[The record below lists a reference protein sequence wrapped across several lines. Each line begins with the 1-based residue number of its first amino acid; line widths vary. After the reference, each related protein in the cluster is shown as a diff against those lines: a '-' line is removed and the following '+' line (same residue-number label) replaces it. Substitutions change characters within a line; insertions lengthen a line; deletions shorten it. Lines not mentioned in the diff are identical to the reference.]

1 MKYPSWNEFLGK
13 YPDNPQDAF
22 EALGRLLFRTK
33 FGIKD
38 SLPYFYNHAGTET
51 EPISYGTDV
60 IGFQSKFFSG
70 NTIDDSQAKIIKDS
84 IATTHKH
91 YPQLNKYIVYTNLAF
106 GNPPAGK
113 DKTNRQKNV
122 EDFARVNSMTIEW
135 MFGDNILDAVSKTP
149 LAYTLFFDLQS
160 NISHLPASVKKHN
173 QLSFNNISS
182 TILYNGRD
190 IRIDRTKEVAGL
202 KEQLE
207 NGQNVIVYGESGT
220 GKSAIVKQ
228 YWEENKEKGVAY
240 YYLRGNQF
248 GSHSINELFS
258 MDEDYSYVNF
268 RDFFN
273 GHQKKILII
282 DSSEKLTE
290 IDNKTILQLLLEGLG
305 EEGWQFIFT
314 CKANTSDDLKKLLKD
329 IGVITGEINVEP
341 ISESQLQ
348 EIGKDNYLK
357 LPENTKLLHHIQ
369 IPFNLARYCEIDR
382 NDLAS
387 LESFRERVWSR
398 KIRGQQRG
406 GQQQKREECL
416 LQVVEEQQSR
426 TAYYVNPSGLDHD
439 TAYTLVQEDVLI
451 QHPHKGYAVKH
462 DIYVDWAL
470 DYIVERDFNDD
481 NRISATLSIPP
492 KSISYLN
499 AFGRW
504 LDNIIDSTRSNVK
517 VIIDLFLSGKVNHG
531 WEFNIL
537 ASVAR
542 SEKYA
547 TTFFQSFEKQLVA
560 DDYMLFDHLVDVMA
574 VGCLK
579 VKTYFEYKGDR
590 IPIYKPVGKGWDEA
604 VSFVAAHQNDYYMNH
619 LSSVLKLLAGYSNRG
634 KEATAMQQAS
644 ELSLY
649 LFKEIAEKRKR
660 KESFWMDDPK
670 PWCRLACKYAYGVK
684 KELDAIIQ
692 NVVDNKW
699 GHNDNPY
706 DELIDYIVKSSEHGN
721 KTMLYLSCMRSVIKL
736 LEYYWRENDKNKSE
750 KYHRPYESEYS
761 FGLNEK
767 SGLSMAYFPPS
778 PFQTPTK
785 MLLDSEEMIN
795 PNGTEVLDFII
806 RFVDACV
813 ITYSERNHTEKLMI
827 IPIKMINGCSKEII
841 FTQSLW
847 NLYRGTPNISMP
859 HVLESVHMALEVYL
873 LELSDSKNKVPDW
886 GKIKSLLWRIL
897 ETSKSAS
904 LYSIV
909 ASLAVAYPEE
919 LFNILMFLCQD
930 VRLLYAD
937 LQRYSRELTANSNSI
952 AFHRHKLWW
961 REREESNKRPHRQ
974 QQLETRLLQSQYI
987 YDNTEGKEAKAR
999 LAKAYMVVD
1008 ELKKQAEERE
1018 AEDYSYGF
1026 LEQRID
1032 YRSYEKSEITLENG
1046 TTAIQLTPN
1055 LTAEQKAIHQKN
1067 QETIDRMGAMS
1078 LRLWVDKIFKG
1089 EEGNLKANRF
1099 VNNPKRALDVIRE
1112 VEKQL
1117 DNHHNH
1123 EYLLPGDEYVPYMA
1137 SAVLIMYYR
1146 EALNDEEKKECRER
1160 VLSALNSLEAMASST
1175 ISELKICIAA
1185 IPSLIEMNSDDEA
1198 AISTIIS
1205 RYVQEPYQYVN
1216 QRICDMTSEVIHHG
1230 ELWKRFPNLMNK
1242 TLQILRDQV
1251 SNGDYET
1258 MDSMQADAVLCL
1270 LTYEPPMELRT
1281 LGYLCIM
1288 KLSARW
1294 EVGDHEIYD
1303 NTKHYLAD
1311 EISKYILFSPRE
1323 DVINLVSPYLP
1334 LLNVNSKGE
1343 ELVTQTLLNAAQY
1356 ERYENFWIIWDA
1368 IYETVIENSG
1378 RFYYHELINEYLL
1391 NPLFFQRDYDDWF
1404 KLEEKGLAFYE
1415 KVIVDIGGHPAVIF
1429 ALSRV
1434 FGTIGKQLSKQ
1445 SINLFY
1451 QIISNHTISLQETK
1465 NKVLHYL
1472 LIVVKKV
1479 MAENSEELKMNPFF
1493 KKQYSAVLEFMRKNG
1508 SSEAAEMLNLL

>member
-13 YPDNPQDAF
+13 YPNNPQDAF
-22 EALGRLLFRTK
+22 EALNRLLFRTK
-33 FGIKD
+33 FGIGD

-51 EPISYGTDV
+51 EPISCGTDV

-70 NTIDDSQAKIIKDS
+70 NTIDDSQAQIIKDS
-84 IATTHKH
+84 IETTHKH
-91 YPQLNKYIVYTNLAF
+91 YPQLNKFIVYTNLAF

-113 DKTNRQKNV
+113 DKTDRQKSV
-122 EDFARVNSMTIEW
+122 EDFANVNSMTIEW
-135 MFGDNILDAVSKTP
+135 MFGDNILDVVSKTP

-160 NISHLPASVKKHN
+160 NINHLPASVKKYN
-173 QLSFNNISS
+173 QLSFNNIS
-182 TILYNGRD
+182 TAIKYNGHE
-190 IRIDRTKEVAGL
+190 ICIDRTKEVAEL
-202 KEQLE
+202 KEQLG

-228 YWEENKEKGVAY
+228 YWEENNEEGTAY

-248 GSHSINELFS
+248 GAHSINELFS
-258 MDEDYSYVNF
+258 IDEDFTYVNF

-290 IDNKTILQLLLEGLG
+290 LDNKTILQLSLEGLG

-314 CKANTSDDLKKLLKD
+314 CKANALEDLKKILKD
-329 IGVITGEINVEP
+329 IGVITVEINVEP

-348 EIGKDNYLK
+348 EIGKNNYLK
-357 LPENTKLLHHIQ
+357 LPENAKLLHQIQ
-369 IPFNLARYCEIDR
+369 IPFYLARYCEIDR
-382 NDLAS
+382 YDLAS
-387 LESFRERVWSR
+387 LETFKERVWSR
-398 KIRGQQRG
+398 KVRGQQRG

-426 TAYYVNPSGLDHD
+426 TAYYVNPDGIDHD
-439 TAYTLVQEDVLI
+439 TAYTLVQEDVLV

-470 DYIVERDFNDD
+470 DYIIERDLGDD
-481 NRISATLSIPP
+481 NNISETLSIAP
-492 KSISYLN
+492 KSITYLN

-504 LDNIIDSTRSNVK
+504 LDNIIDSNRPNVK
-517 VIIDLFLSGKVNHG
+517 VIIDLILSGKVNHR

-537 ASVAR
+537 ACVAR
-542 SEKYA
+542 SEQYV
-547 TTFFQSFEKQLVA
+547 TTFFQSFEKQLIA
-560 DDYMLFDHLVDVMA
+560 DDYALFDRLVDVMT

-604 VSFVAAHQNDYYMNH
+604 VSFVATHQNDYYMNH

-649 LFKEIAEKRKR
+649 LFKEIAEKRKK
-660 KESFWMDDPK
+660 KEIYWMDDPK
-670 PWCRLACKYAYGVK
+670 PWCGLVCKYAYGIK

-692 NVVDNKW
+692 DVVDNKW
-699 GHNDNPY
+699 GHNENPY
-706 DELIDYIVKSSEHGN
+706 EELVDYIVKSSEHGN
-721 KTMLYLSCMRSVIKL
+721 KTILYLSCMRSVIKL
-736 LEYYWRENDKNKSE
+736 LDYYWRKNYKNKGS
-750 KYHRPYESEYS
+750 KYHIPYESEYS
-761 FGLNEK
+761 FGLNDEA
-767 SGLSMAYFPPS
+767 GLSMAYFPAS

-785 MLLDSEEMIN
+785 MLLDSEELVN
-795 PNGTEVLDFII
+795 PQGTEVLDFII
-806 RFVDACV
+806 RFVDVCV
-813 ITYSERNHTEKLMI
+813 KTYSERNSAEKLI
-827 IPIKMINGCSKEII
+827 RIPIKMPDGSSKEII

-859 HVLESVHMALEVYL
+859 HVLESIHMALEVYL
-873 LELSDSKNKVPDW
+873 LGLSDSKNKEPDW

-909 ASLAVAYPEE
+909 ASLVVAYPEE
-919 LFNILMFLCQD
+919 LFDMLMFLCQD

-937 LQRYSRELTANSNSI
+937 LQRYSHELTASSNSI
-952 AFHRHKLWW
+952 AFHRHELWW
-961 REREESNKRPHRQ
+961 REREESNKLPHRQ
-974 QQLETRLLQSQYI
+974 QHLETRLLQSQYI
-987 YDNTEGKEAKAR
+987 YDNTEGEDAKER
-999 LAKAYMVVD
+999 LIKAYKIVD
-1008 ELKKQAEERE
+1008 ELKKQSEELE

-1026 LEQRID
+1026 LKQRID
-1032 YRSYEKSEITLENG
+1032 YRSYEKSAVTLEDG

-1067 QETIDRMGAMS
+1067 QETIERMGAMS
-1078 LRLWVDKIFKG
+1078 LRLWVDKKFKG
-1089 EEGNLKANRF
+1089 EEGDLKANPF
-1099 VNNPKRALDVIRE
+1099 LNNPKRALDVIRE
-1112 VEKQL
+1112 VEEQL
-1117 DNHHNH
+1117 DKHDN
-1123 EYLLPGDEYVPYMA
+1123 EYLLPGDEYVPYAA

-1146 EALNDEEKKECRER
+1146 DALNDEEKKECRER

-1175 ISELKICIAA
+1175 MSELNICIAA
-1185 IPSLIEMNSDDEA
+1185 IPSLIEMSEDNGA
-1198 AISTIIS
+1198 AISTILL
-1205 RYVQEPYQYVN
+1205 RYIQEPYQYVN
-1216 QRICDMTSEVIHHG
+1216 QRICDMTSTVIHQG
-1230 ELWKRFPNLMNK
+1230 GLWKRFPNLMND
-1242 TLQILRDQV
+1242 TLEILRTQLP
-1251 SNGDYET
+1251 NGDFEM
-1258 MDSMQADAVLCL
+1258 MDPKQANAVLCL
-1270 LTYEPPMELRT
+1270 LTYEPPMEFSS
-1281 LGYLCIM
+1281 LGNLCIM

-1294 EVGDHEIYD
+1294 EEDNHEIYSD
-1303 NTKHYLAD
+1303 TKHYLAD

-1323 DVINLVSPYLP
+1323 DVIDLVSPYLP
-1334 LLNVNSKGE
+1334 LLNADSKNN

-1368 IYETVIENSG
+1368 IYGTVIENSG

-1404 KLEEKGLAFYE
+1404 MLAEKDLAFYE
-1415 KVIVDIGGHPAVIF
+1415 KVIADIGGHPAVIY

-1434 FGTIGKQLSKQ
+1434 FGTIGKQLSRQ
-1445 SINLFY
+1445 SITLFY
-1451 QIISNHTISLQETK
+1451 QIISNHTLSLTETK
-1465 NKVLHYL
+1465 THVLHYL

-1479 MAENSEELKMNPFF
+1479 MAENFEELKRDQNF

-1508 SSEAAEMLNLL
+1508 SSEAAEILKLL